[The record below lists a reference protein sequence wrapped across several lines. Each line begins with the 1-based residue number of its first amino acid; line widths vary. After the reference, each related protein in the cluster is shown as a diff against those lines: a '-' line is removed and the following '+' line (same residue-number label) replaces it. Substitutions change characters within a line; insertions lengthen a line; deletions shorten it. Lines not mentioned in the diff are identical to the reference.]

1 MKIFKLTQHII
12 GSISRTLLAIT
23 FLFSGFVKCVDPLG
37 TVYKVEDYLT
47 AMNEH
52 FGSFF
57 GQLLP
62 AAGIIAV
69 ILILTEW
76 LLGWLMFFNV
86 RTNWTRWIA
95 LAFMLIMTPL
105 TLWIALTGAV
115 HDCGCFGD
123 ALVLTNWQTF
133 YKNLVLLVLVLI
145 LIICNKAIPTLWSW
159 LGDTIL
165 LILGLLIGIGIM
177 GYSYRHLPIIDF
189 RPYKVGNNLIEL
201 TTPPSPDTTLVSL
214 IYEKEGM
221 QQEFTIFNYPKGDST
236 WTFVDQVSTP
246 CMFDEHHQPVPMSLE
261 PVIGDLKL
269 EMMGEDYTESILYSE
284 EPVTLIVMYDLNKRN
299 RKQAHRAAELYKEIR
314 FHGGECYFLT
324 GSTEEDIIAFAQEV
338 GIDPYDDAF
347 FFMDATPIKT
357 IVRANPGIVILQNG
371 IVREKHNMRDYMLDD
386 WRLDVDD

>member
-1 MKIFKLTQHII
+1 MKKLKHLI
-12 GSISRTLLAIT
+12 GSVARTLLAIT

-47 AMNEH
+47 AMNDH

-62 AAGIIAV
+62 AAGVIAV
-69 ILILTEW
+69 VLILSEW
-76 LLGWLMFFNV
+76 LLGWLMLFNV
-86 RTNWTRWIA
+86 RTRWTRWFT

-123 ALVLTNWQTF
+123 ALVLSNWQTF
-133 YKNLVLLVLVLI
+133 YKNIVLLCLVII
-145 LIICNKAIPTLWSW
+145 LIICNDAIPTLWSW

-165 LILGLLIGIGIM
+165 FVIGLAIGGIIM

-201 TTPPSPDTTLVSL
+201 TTLPSPDTTIV
-214 IYEKEGM
+214 IHIMEKDGIFKEVPNEEYMSARAEGWAWKE
-221 QQEFTIFNYPKGDST
+221 QR
-236 WTFVDQVSTP
+236 STP
-246 CMFDEHHQPVPMSLE
+246 CRIENGIAVPVTSLD
-261 PVIGDLKL
+261 PVIKDLKL
-269 EMMGEDYTESILYSE
+269 EMWGEDYTQDILQSD

-299 RKQAHRAAELYKEIR
+299 RKQARRAAELYKEIR
-314 FHGGECYFLT
+314 FNGGECYFLT
-324 GSTEEDIIAFAQEV
+324 GSGEEEIAAYAQEA
-338 GIDPYDDAF
+338 GIDPDEDAF

-357 IVRANPGIVILQNG
+357 IVRANPGIVIIKDG
-371 IVREKHNMRDYMLDD
+371 IVLEKHNMRDYMIDD
-386 WRLDVDD
+386 WRLEVDE

>member
-69 ILILTEW
+69 LLILTEW

-86 RTNWTRWIA
+86 RTNWTRWIT
-95 LAFMLIMTPL
+95 LVFMLIMTPL

-133 YKNLVLLVLVLI
+133 YKNVVLLVLVLI
-145 LIICNKAIPTLWSW
+145 LIVCNKAIPTLWSW

-165 LILGLLIGIGIM
+165 LILGLLIGLGIM

-189 RPYKVGNNLIEL
+189 RPYKVSNNLIEL
-201 TTPPSPDTTLVSL
+201 TTPPIPDTTLVSL
-214 IYEKEGM
+214 IYEKEGV

-246 CMFDEHHQPVPMSLE
+246 CMFDEHHHPVPMNLE

-269 EMMGEDYTESILYSE
+269 EMMGEDYTESILYSD

-299 RKQAHRAAELYKEIR
+299 RKQARRAAELFREIR

-324 GSTEEDIIAFAQEV
+324 GSGEEDIIAFAQEV
-338 GIDPYDDAF
+338 GIDPDDDAF

-371 IVREKHNMRDYMLDD
+371 IVREKHNMRDYMIDD

>member
-69 ILILTEW
+69 LLILTEW

-86 RTNWTRWIA
+86 RTNWTRWIT
-95 LAFMLIMTPL
+95 LVFMLIMTPL

-133 YKNLVLLVLVLI
+133 YKNVVLLVLVLI
-145 LIICNKAIPTLWSW
+145 LIVCNKAIPILWSW

-165 LILGLLIGIGIM
+165 LILGLLIGLGIM

-214 IYEKEGM
+214 IYEKEGV
-221 QQEFTIFNYPKGDST
+221 QQKFTIFNYPKGDST

-246 CMFDEHHQPVPMSLE
+246 CMFDEHHHPVPMNLE

-269 EMMGEDYTESILYSE
+269 EMMGEDYTESILYSD

-299 RKQAHRAAELYKEIR
+299 RKQARRAAELFREIR

-324 GSTEEDIIAFAQEV
+324 GSGEEDIIAFAQEV
-338 GIDPYDDAF
+338 GIDPDDDAF

-371 IVREKHNMRDYMLDD
+371 IVREKHNMRDYMIDD

>member
-1 MKIFKLTQHII
+1 MKKNKLTHII
-12 GSISRTLLAIT
+12 GSTSRTLLAIT

-62 AAGIIAV
+62 AAGIFAV

-76 LLGWLMFFNV
+76 ILGWLMFFNV
-86 RTNWTRWIA
+86 RTNWTRWIT
-95 LAFMLIMTPL
+95 LLFMLIMTPL

-133 YKNLVLLVLVLI
+133 YKNVVLLILVLI
-145 LIICNKAIPTLWSW
+145 LIVCNKAIPTLWSW

-165 LILGLLIGIGIM
+165 FILGMLIGLGIM

-189 RPYKVGNNLIEL
+189 RPYKIGNNLIEL

-214 IYEKEGM
+214 IYEKEGV
-221 QQEFTIFNYPKGDST
+221 QQEFTLFNYPKGDSS
-236 WTFVDQVSTP
+236 WKFVDQVSTP
-246 CMFDEHHQPVPMSLE
+246 CMFDENHQPVPMSLE

-269 EMMGEDYTESILYSE
+269 EMMGEDYTESILYSD

-299 RKQAHRAAELYKEIR
+299 RKQARRAAELYREIR

-324 GSTEEDIIAFAQEV
+324 GSGEEDIIAYAQEV
-338 GIDPYDDAF
+338 GIDPDDDAF

-371 IVREKHNMRDYMLDD
+371 TVREKHNMRDYMIDD